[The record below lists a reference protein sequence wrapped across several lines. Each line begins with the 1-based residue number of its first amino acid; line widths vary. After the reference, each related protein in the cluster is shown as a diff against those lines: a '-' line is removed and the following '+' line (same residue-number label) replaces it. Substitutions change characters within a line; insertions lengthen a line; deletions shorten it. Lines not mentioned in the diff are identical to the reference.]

1 MSFFRDML
9 WGRSGGKNSRL
20 QWGIVTS
27 LDRYDVL
34 CMVYDFVHLAVWIVR
49 CHCVVKKQVLYSR
62 MIVVIL
68 QLQLAIWT
76 PRLHI

>member
-9 WGRSGGKNSRL
+9 LGVLGGRHSRL

-34 CMVYDFVHLAVWIVR
+34 CMVCDFVRLAV
-49 CHCVVKKQVLYSR
+49 
-62 MIVVIL
+62 
-68 QLQLAIWT
+68 
-76 PRLHI
+76 

>member
-34 CMVYDFVHLAVWIVR
+34 CMVCDFVRLAVWIVR

-68 QLQLAIWT
+68 QLQLAIWKT
-76 PRLHI
+76 RLHI

>member
-34 CMVYDFVHLAVWIVR
+34 CMVCDFVRLAV
-49 CHCVVKKQVLYSR
+49 
-62 MIVVIL
+62 
-68 QLQLAIWT
+68 
-76 PRLHI
+76 